1 MSKIKFFRLIAL
13 CLFISSCGG
22 GIYLNVLQ
30 PADINLPSQIKS
42 FAVGNRTRPAKENQ
56 ATNII
61 EGVLSGEG
69 IGEDRA
75 GAESCVN
82 GFYDKIQNSP
92 KFTVTNLVTAQPLK
106 GTGTGELPTPLDYR
120 EAMTLCSQNNVD
132 ALLLLEAFDSNTN
145 IQYGQRKDR
154 VRNADGTFVDVIVQT
169 ATARVNITHAWRMY
183 GAENG
188 NVIDE
193 YRGNDFMTFT
203 GSGPNQQ
210 TALMNLPARAEIIK
224 RTAYH
229 AGSQYAYR
237 VSPMYI
243 RVYRSYYKNGSPE
256 FKSAARY
263 VRINDWEKAMKIWE
277 QIVKEGTTKETGRAY
292 YNLALGNEVY
302 GNLNRALDRAKKA
315 YSEYGNKKALQYV
328 NTLEYRISEQQRLEN
343 QMK

>member
-1 MSKIKFFRLIAL
+1 MVKLNSLRFFVLS
-13 CLFISSCGG
+13 LFLFSCGG
-22 GIYLNVLQ
+22 GLYLNVLQ

-56 ATNII
+56 AANII
-61 EGVLSGEG
+61 EGVFSGEG

-82 GFYDKIQNSP
+82 GFFDKIQNSP
-92 KFTVTNLVTAQPLK
+92 KFSVINLVTPQPLK
-106 GTGTGELPTPLDYR
+106 GTGTGDLPEPLDYR

-132 ALLLLEAFDSNTN
+132 ALLLLEAFDSNTG

-154 VRNADGTFVDVIVQT
+154 VRNPDGTFVEVILQT
-169 ATARVNITHAWRMY
+169 ATARVNITHVWRMY

-210 TALMNLPARAEIIK
+210 AALMNLPARAEIIK

-237 VSPMYI
+237 VSPMYVN
-243 RVYRSYYKNGSPE
+243 VYRSYYKNGSDE
-256 FKSAARY
+256 FKSASRF
-263 VRINDWEKAMKIWE
+263 VRVNDWEKAMKIWE
-277 QIVKEGTTKETGRAY
+277 SIVKEGTTKETGKAY
-292 YNLALGNEVY
+292 FNLALGNEVY
-302 GNLNRALDRAKKA
+302 GNLEKALEKAKKA
-315 YSEYGNKKALQYV
+315 YSEFGNKKALQYV
-328 NTLEYRISEQQRLEN
+328 NTLENRLAAQQRLEN